1 MADDYRNWR
10 DKELITPRMQK
21 RRDIKAAG
29 RRSAAAAH
37 ALMLM
42 PDAALGRL
50 DLDDELIAAFLKA
63 RDINHVGARRRE
75 ERRLA
80 GVLRLGDLDEMEE
93 KLASQ
98 EKSGKADGRM
108 FKQAEAW
115 RTRLLT
121 DGAEALEAFHQ
132 AFPEQERQVLDK
144 MFQDACREDVQ
155 GKPKGAKKALFRH
168 IAGVLKA

>member
-1 MADDYRNWR
+1 MADDYRTKR
-10 DKELITPRMQK
+10 EQLTPRMQK
-21 RRDIKAAG
+21 RRAIKAAG

-37 ALMLM
+37 TLMLM
-42 PDAALGRL
+42 PDADLRRL
-50 DLDDELIAAFLKA
+50 DMDEELIASFLKA
-63 RDINHVGARRRE
+63 REINHVGARRRE

-115 RTRLLT
+115 RTRLLI
-121 DGAEALEAFHQ
+121 DGAEALEAFYL
-132 AFPEQERQVLDK
+132 AFPGQERQVLDEL
-144 MFQDACREDVQ
+144 FHDACREDVQ

-168 IAGVLKA
+168 IADVLKA